1 MPWTPITSYNRPY
14 KAERGDVSAT
24 ARLEF
29 RVTPDNRARIERA
42 AEIAGEP
49 VTAFA
54 RSAAEQRAEKILREY
69 EATTT
74 VPTAYFDE
82 LLAAFDAPA
91 QPNPA
96 LTDAVKRLGENVV
109 RD

>member
-1 MPWTPITSYNRPY
+1 M
-14 KAERGDVSAT
+14 SAS

-29 RVTPDNRARIERA
+29 RVSPDNRARIERA

-54 RSAAEQRAEKILREY
+54 RSAAEQRAEQILREY

-74 VPTAYFDE
+74 VPAEYFDE

-91 QPNPA
+91 QPSPA
-96 LTDAVKRLGENVV
+96 LAAAAKRLRENVV